1 MPLILTEQI
10 LGDLIRTI
18 QTAAGSTLDDA
29 ACLELIAASFGLPD
43 PLALLSAVSD
53 GSAPD
58 TLAEPTV
65 YPPVLEFWHSGLLN
79 SFITDYSCRRQPV
92 VAILSGCNSIIVLSS
107 APARIF
113 EIHQNGPAI
122 HLDDLGSGP
131 WPSGPSQP
139 IGQFD
144 TPPQAFDHL
153 CQMHGWDWSHSAM
166 DDVS

>member
-10 LGDLIRTI
+10 LADLVRAL
-18 QTAAGSTLDDA
+18 QSQSKGTLDDEM
-29 ACLELIAASFGLPD
+29 CLDIVADSFGLPN
-43 PLALLSAVSD
+43 PLALVAAVSES
-53 GSAPD
+53 GEAPPPVP
-58 TLAEPTV
+58 EEV
-65 YPPVLEFWHSGLLN
+65 PPVLEFWQSGLLN